1 MRINISLTTTRSTQ
15 EIENILETKTFKD
28 KTVKF
33 KGNTQ
38 LGYRQSLVE
47 KIIENLEKRLNVDA
61 DLLTAT
67 KIGNLRL
74 WPNVTEKT
82 AIIGGS
88 CMLHDDVNVLVFLL
102 FAKVIYFSPFSCF

>member
-74 WPNVTEKT
+74 WPN